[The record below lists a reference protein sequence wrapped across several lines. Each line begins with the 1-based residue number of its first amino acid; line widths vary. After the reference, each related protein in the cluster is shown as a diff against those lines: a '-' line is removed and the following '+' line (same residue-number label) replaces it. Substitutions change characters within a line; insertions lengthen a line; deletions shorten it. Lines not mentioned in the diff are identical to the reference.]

1 MGRNI
6 QSPIANRQSKM
17 TIMDGLLI
25 IDKPAG
31 PTSHD
36 VVARVRRIL
45 HERRVGH
52 TGTLDP
58 FATGVLVVLIG
69 KATRLAQF
77 LISAE
82 KEYEAVVRL
91 GYATDT
97 GDITGKP
104 LKNPSEA
111 EKPRI
116 RWTEGE
122 IEIALQSLCGESNQ
136 VPPMYSAKK
145 SGGRKLYELARRGE
159 EIERQPVPVHV
170 YSLKPTKNGGQLLQD
185 NADGTVDLAVRVVC
199 SAGTYIRTL
208 AEDFGKLL
216 GLGAHLA
223 ELRRTS
229 AGDFRVSDAR
239 TLEQLKQIV
248 DEGSLGTILIAPDA
262 ALSRMPFVHLSAS
275 DAQRARHGMAIPMKV
290 VSTEVWADGE
300 KVRMRDKQGNLLAIG
315 VYDQARRLLQP
326 HVVLAAER

>member
-1 MGRNI
+1 MLL
-6 QSPIANRQSKM
+6 
-17 TIMDGLLI
+17 MDGILI
-25 IDKPAG
+25 VDKPAG

-36 VVARVRRIL
+36 VIARVRRIL

-58 FATGVLVVLIG
+58 FATGVLVVLVG

-77 LISAE
+77 LISAD

-97 GDITGKP
+97 GDITGAP
-104 LKNPSEA
+104 LKNPSETV
-111 EKPRI
+111 KPRLT
-116 RWTEGE
+116 WTERE
-122 IEIALQSLCGESNQ
+122 IEMALQSLCGESYQ

-159 EIERQPVPVHV
+159 EIERQPVSVHV
-170 YSLKPTKNGGQLLQD
+170 YTFKPTKSGGELLQD

-208 AEDFGKLL
+208 AEDFGRLL

-223 ELRRTS
+223 KLRRTR
-229 AGDFRVSDAR
+229 AGDFPVSDAS
-239 TLEQLKQIV
+239 TLEQLGQIV
-248 DEGSLGTILIAPDA
+248 DEGSLGTILVTPDA

-275 DAQRARHGMAIPMKV
+275 DAQRACHGVAVPMKV
-290 VSTEVWADGE
+290 VSTESWAHGE
-300 KVRMRDKQGNLLAIG
+300 QVRMRDKKGNLLAIG
-315 VYDQARRLLQP
+315 IYDQVRRLLQP
-326 HVVLAAER
+326 HVVLAGEDRR